1 MAAPLELITVLGG
14 MLTVPCVIALTQGSE
29 KATKAFA
36 AAGALVGLWLGLYP
50 YVPFLKDIT
59 SGTLLQVLGILALA
73 LSVIIAIRLK
83 HQILGTLI
91 VTAGALIAL
100 GSLGIVR

>member
-1 MAAPLELITVLGG
+1 MADLPLITVLGG
-14 MLTVPCVIALTQGSE
+14 LLTVPCVIALTQGTE

-36 AAGALVGLWLGLYP
+36 VAGAIVGLWLALFP
-50 YVPFLKDIT
+50 YVDFIRDIT
-59 SGTLLQVLGILALA
+59 SGTLLQVLGILALV

-91 VTAGALIAL
+91 ITAGSLIAL
-100 GSLGIVR
+100 RALGIVS